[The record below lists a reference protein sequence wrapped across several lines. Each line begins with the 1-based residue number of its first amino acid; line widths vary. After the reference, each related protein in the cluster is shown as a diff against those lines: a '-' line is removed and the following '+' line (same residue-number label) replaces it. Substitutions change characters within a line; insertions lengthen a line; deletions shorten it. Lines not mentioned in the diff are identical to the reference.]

1 MIAPSIGPASAT
13 LADLLQQ
20 AASLQASGRLSE
32 AEQLY
37 LRLLGSDPRR
47 FDVLYGFGVLRL
59 QQNNFKDAER
69 LFRQAINANKKSAE
83 AHHYLGFALTGLK
96 QTETAIPAFKKALA
110 IKPAFPEAHNNLG
123 HALQVLGRSKEA
135 IIHYNKALRLNQSY
149 AEAHNNLGNALH
161 LLGRSEDSLVHYRN
175 ALALRPDYAEAH
187 WNLANALR
195 EIGRYD
201 EAIAEYSK
209 ALAIRP
215 GYAEALNGLGKTFH
229 VLDRCDEAIGAYEQA
244 IAINPAYT
252 EAILNIGDVFTSRN
266 QQHEAIDY
274 YRRVLDTNPDNIDAL
289 VRRGAAQAR
298 LKRHQDAIVDF
309 EKALALDPGNI
320 VAFNGM
326 ATSAIDTCDWKR
338 TTALSHDMEAWIAK
352 GNMVEPFTLLG
363 YCDDPSLHL
372 ACARIYARRAISAP
386 ALWKGT
392 IWRNEKIR
400 IAYVAGGFHQHPTAY
415 LTAELLET
423 HDRSRFEVIGISLG
437 PDDGSDIRA
446 RIIRGVDQFI
456 DVRSKTDDEVATL
469 IHDMKVDIVVDRSGY
484 TVNTRP
490 GIFAR
495 RPAPVQVNYIGFPGS
510 LGATWYDYVIADR
523 IVLPFDQQPYYT
535 EKIVHLPV
543 SYLGNDSRRAI
554 ADETPSR
561 QQMGLPEN
569 GFVFCCFNN
578 VYKVAPATFEVWMR
592 LLRRVDGSVLW
603 LLGEGDSAIRNLRN
617 QAAERGIEPKRLIFV
632 SRAKLDV
639 HLARHRLA
647 DLFLDTLPYNAHTT
661 ASDALWAGLPV
672 VTCLGKC
679 FSGRVAAS
687 LLAAIGLPELVALNL
702 DDYEA
707 LALNLAVEPKRLH
720 EVREKLM
727 QNRLSFPLFDTGR
740 YRRHIESAYATMWQN
755 WQDGAPPRSFQ
766 VEA

>member
-1 MIAPSIGPASAT
+1 MTAPSIGPDLAT

-20 AASLQASGRLSE
+20 AATLQASGRLSE

-47 FDVLYGFGVLRL
+47 FDVLYGLGVLRL

-83 AHHYLGFALTGLK
+83 AHHYLGFALPGLR
-96 QTETAIPAFKKALA
+96 QTETAIHVFRKALA

-135 IIHYNKALRLNQSY
+135 IVHYNKALRLNRNY

-161 LLGRSEDSLVHYRN
+161 LLGQSADSLVHYRN
-175 ALALRPDYAEAH
+175 ALALRPNYAEAH

-215 GYAEALNGLGKTFH
+215 GYAEALNGLGKTFL
-229 VLDRCDEAIGAYEQA
+229 VLDRCDEAIAAYEQA

-252 EAILNIGDVFTSRN
+252 EAILNIGDVLTSRN

-274 YRRVLDTNPDNIDAL
+274 YRKVLDANPDNIDAL
-289 VRRGAAQAR
+289 VRRGAAHAR
-298 LKRHQDAIVDF
+298 LKRHDDAIADF
-309 EKALALDPGNI
+309 ERAWSLDPDNI
-320 VAFNGM
+320 AAFDGL
-326 ATSAIDTCDWKR
+326 AICAIEACNWSR
-338 TTALSHDMEAWIAK
+338 TTNLLHDMEARIAK
-352 GNMVEPFTLLG
+352 GNMVQPFTLLG

-372 ACARIYARRAISAP
+372 ACAKIFACRAISGP
-386 ALWKGT
+386 ALWKST

-400 IAYVAGGFHQHPTAY
+400 IAYVAGGFYQHPTAY
-415 LTAELLET
+415 LSAELLET
-423 HDRSRFEVIGISLG
+423 HDRTRFEVIGISVG
-437 PDDGSDIRA
+437 PDDGSEIRA

-456 DVRSKTDDEVATL
+456 DVRSKTDDEVAKL

-523 IVLPFDQQPYYT
+523 IVLPFDQQPYYI

-561 QQMGLPEN
+561 QQMGLPED
-569 GFVFCCFNN
+569 
-578 VYKVAPATFEVWMR
+578 R
-592 LLRRVDGSVLW
+592 
-603 LLGEGDSAIRNLRN
+603 
-617 QAAERGIEPKRLIFV
+617 
-632 SRAKLDV
+632 
-639 HLARHRLA
+639 
-647 DLFLDTLPYNAHTT
+647 
-661 ASDALWAGLPV
+661 
-672 VTCLGKC
+672 
-679 FSGRVAAS
+679 
-687 LLAAIGLPELVALNL
+687 
-702 DDYEA
+702 
-707 LALNLAVEPKRLH
+707 
-720 EVREKLM
+720 
-727 QNRLSFPLFDTGR
+727 
-740 YRRHIESAYATMWQN
+740 
-755 WQDGAPPRSFQ
+755 
-766 VEA
+766 